1 MMVNARRQTGGIVEP
16 SVTGVALM
24 FKFFVQGLLFAFL
37 LSSVL
42 QAGVVELENG
52 DRLTGKILSLRS
64 NKLVVETAYAGKVT
78 IAFDHVIR
86 LETEDQVMV
95 EFANGK
101 RAEGIIRLREH
112 LLELEGEE
120 LLTSYRE
127 QIASIE
133 LPPEPGRDPNIFQAW
148 RGNADFGYTINRGNT
163 EQSNM
168 AISFQPERRTENDRI
183 HGRYQSIY
191 SVRNGETVSNLF
203 KGRLRYDYFLSPR
216 VFVFGTGEVEKDERE
231 LLNLRTRQGGGFGL
245 RIRPNQVTHLA
256 IFGGFTFLQEDY
268 QNSGRE
274 LGAEALGG
282 IELETRIFSPV
293 VVTSKG
299 QILPIL
305 TEDRYL
311 VEFDAGARVPLF
323 AGLTFGVQFFD
334 SFDSRPRPGIKRNDF
349 GLFSTLG
356 FTF

>member
-1 MMVNARRQTGGIVEP
+1 MLKFVVQILLLAIPLGTG
-16 SVTGVALM
+16 LR
-24 FKFFVQGLLFAFL
+24 
-37 LSSVL
+37 
-42 QAGVVELENG
+42 AGVVELENG
-52 DRLTGKILSLRS
+52 DRITGKILSLRA

-78 IAFDHVIR
+78 LGFDHVTR
-86 LETEDQVMV
+86 LETEDKVVV
-95 EFANGK
+95 EFENGK
-101 RAEGIIRLREH
+101 RAEGIVRLREH

-120 LLTSYRE
+120 HLTSYRT
-127 QIASIE
+127 QITSIE
-133 LPPEPGRDPNIFQAW
+133 PPLEPASDLNIFQAW
-148 RGNADFGYTINRGNT
+148 RGSADFGYTINRGNT

-168 AISFQPERRTENDRI
+168 ALSFQPERRTENDRI
-183 HGRYQSIY
+183 HGRFQSIY

-245 RIRPNQVTHLA
+245 RIHPNPITSFS
-256 IFGGFTFLQEDY
+256 IFGGFTFLQEDF
-268 QNSGRE
+268 QNSGRD

-323 AGLTFGVQFFD
+323 AGLTFGLQFFD
-334 SFDSRPRPGIKRNDF
+334 SFDSSPRPGIKRNDF